1 VPRVEILPVERLTS
15 GRDFMRCPPYRAVL
29 SAQTCVAR
37 QDAVAVQATQ
47 DVRKPLSDR
56 LNGDYRH
63 CRDCAIGRAVR
74 ARLDGG
80 TPP

>member
-1 VPRVEILPVERLTS
+1 MPTVEILPVEKLTS

-37 QDAVAVQATQ
+37 QDVVAVQSGQ
-47 DVRKPLSDR
+47 DTRKPLSDR

-63 CRDCAIGRAVR
+63 CRDCPIGRAVR
-74 ARLDGG
+74 DRLGG
-80 TPP
+80 GDPP